1 MADSFK
7 IKGSDFDNNDSTLK
21 IGHQDMKELAKEL
34 LRMEGTKFGSMA
46 EVVFTSVDA
55 SGNIQNFT
63 GADLGFSASTT
74 LTGVSKTE
82 VVNKNI
88 TIQNKDAAAIKDIKN
103 FAGKLGLIQA
113 GKMAI
118 SYGLSSYGNMFQD
131 PLGQAQIQNFQ
142 NAIAPA
148 NTIAMSTAAGGWI
161 GFIAGVV
168 IEGARFGI
176 DAVNRHIELERNAI
190 GSQIQYARA
199 GINPRNSGGR

>member
-7 IKGSDFDNNDSTLK
+7 IKGSDFDNNGTTLK
-21 IGHQDMKELAKEL
+21 IGQQDMKELAKEL
-34 LRMEGTKFGSMA
+34 LRMEGTKYGSMA
-46 EVVFTSVDA
+46 EVLFTSVDV

-88 TIQNKDAAAIKDIKN
+88 TIQNKDAASIKN
-103 FAGKLGLIQA
+103 IKSFAGQLGLIQA

-118 SYGLSSYGNMFQD
+118 SYAVSNYGNLFQD

-142 NAIAPA
+142 NAIAPV
-148 NTIAMSTAAGGWI
+148 NTIAMSTAAGGWW
-161 GFIAGVV
+161 GFAAGVV
-168 IEGARFGI
+168 IEASRFGI
-176 DAVNRHIELERNAI
+176 DAVNRRFELERNAI

-199 GINPRNSGGR
+199 GINSRNSGGR